1 MTRLALIGLL
11 GISLELAASD
21 ALGADEAPPTSLVKM
36 QAPGTLQA
44 AKAEAPGTPQVARDL
59 FVALFSF
66 GTVLLLLSIL
76 PEKLT
81 DFAKSALGL
90 EKRDTLKELY
100 AWTDY
105 TTVLDPVKTP
115 DAIALTAYRQLYRI
129 ASENDS
135 VWLRSPTDVSPA
147 HDLFNPLSPVDV
159 TIPGQVNMAVI
170 RDNLIT
176 IDSRM
181 RALEACRVSR
191 LRLGSMVLG
200 VGVAWLLKA
209 DAFQFLG
216 AVGIH
221 AAPAPPGP
229 TTFGVLLTGLGA
241 GMGAPFWQDF
251 LDTLTKYKDKL
262 TPPKVG

>member
-1 MTRLALIGLL
+1 MTRFALMRVLGLAPCVAI
-11 GISLELAASD
+11 
-21 ALGADEAPPTSLVKM
+21 GADPLPTSLPAKVESPTTPPAKIETPT
-36 QAPGTLQA
+36 APQA
-44 AKAEAPGTPQVARDL
+44 AKDL

-100 AWTDY
+100 GWTDY
-105 TTVLDPVKTP
+105 ATVLDPAKTP
-115 DAIALTAYRQLYRI
+115 DSMALTAYRQLYRI

-135 VWLRSPTDVSPA
+135 IWLRSPTDVSPA
-147 HDLFNPLSPVDV
+147 HGLFNPISPVDV
-159 TIPGQVNMAVI
+159 TIPGQVNMAMI

-176 IDSRM
+176 LDTRM
-181 RALEACRVSR
+181 RALEACRISR
-191 LRLGSMVLG
+191 LRLGSMLLG
-200 VGVAWLLKA
+200 VVVAWILQA
-209 DAFQFLG
+209 DAFQYLG

-221 AAPAPPGP
+221 ASSA
-229 TTFGVLLTGLGA
+229 TTKVTSFGVLLTGLGA

-262 TPPKVG
+262 APPKVG

>member
-1 MTRLALIGLL
+1 MTRFALMLVLGLSPCVA
-11 GISLELAASD
+11 I
-21 ALGADEAPPTSLVKM
+21 GADPLPTTPPAKVETS
-36 QAPGTLQA
+36 ATPQA
-44 AKAEAPGTPQVARDL
+44 AKDL
-59 FVALFSF
+59 FMALFSF

-100 AWTDY
+100 ALTDY
-105 TTVLDPVKTP
+105 GTLLDNAKTP
-115 DAIALTAYRQLYRI
+115 DTVALTAYRQLYRI
-129 ASENDS
+129 ASENES
-135 VWLRSPTDVSPA
+135 IWLRSPTDVTPTQ
-147 HDLFNPLSPVDV
+147 DLFNPLAPVDV

-176 IDSRM
+176 LDTRM
-181 RALEACRVSR
+181 RSLESCRISR

-200 VGVAWLLKA
+200 VGVAWLLQA
-209 DAFQFLG
+209 DAFQYLG
-216 AVGIH
+216 PIGVH
-221 AAPAPPGP
+221 APSAGGAAEVGP
-229 TTFGVLLTGLGA
+229 TKFGVLLTGLGA

-251 LDTLTKYKDKL
+251 LDTLTKYKDKV